1 MMTFDIAMDRL
12 CDALT
17 RDAMKYYAT
26 YSHIKSVAFKP
37 CGGKKYIRV
46 KSFENVSKD
55 MEATTFKGGRIHC
68 FVNSETGDIYK
79 PATWRAP
86 YLRGRNYVR
95 GNIFKPETYKDT
107 DPHGGWLYDRSSR
120 NS

>member
-1 MMTFDIAMDRL
+1 MMTFDIAIDRL
-12 CDALT
+12 CNALT
-17 RDAMKYYAT
+17 RDAERYYAK
-26 YSHIKSVAFKP
+26 YSYIKSVAFKP
-37 CGGKKYIRV
+37 CGGKKYIRI

-79 PATWRAP
+79 PATWKAP

-120 NS
+120 NT